1 MWKLLQNITK
11 NLTIAIPVM
20 MLAGF
25 VFGVVVNAAFLK
37 AYIVPFTFLMVY
49 PMMVTLNIQKVFE
62 GGDMKAQLLTQV
74 INFAIVPFLAYAV
87 GLVFFRHN
95 PYMALGLL
103 LAGLVPTSGMTISW
117 TGFAK
122 GNLEAAVKMTV
133 IGLTLGSIATPF
145 YVQFLMGATI
155 EINIT
160 AVMKQIV
167 LIVFLPMAAGY
178 LTRRQLVKKYGQKR
192 FKQAIGPKF
201 PPLST
206 LGVIGIVFIAMAL
219 KAPAIAAS
227 PAMLLY
233 ILMPLG
239 LIYAFNFV
247 LSSAAGKLLL
257 PRGDAIAL
265 VYGSVMR
272 NLSIALA
279 IAINAFGK
287 EGASAA
293 LVVAVAY
300 IIQVQSAAWYVKFTD
315 RIFGPPAPEKDQA
328 KEKQAA
334 PQKVEQGKAEKGKTG
349 TAPAAAADDQQT
361 DLSAAGFTKILFA
374 TDMSDT
380 ARHAARYACSI
391 GTQYRAEVWAIH
403 VVPDV
408 LEAYSAE
415 AGLNVGRRV
424 DKDRKEAFNRAEIR
438 EAEVRLKERI
448 RTSSQKILEQMPWC
462 PLSEERVMVKTGNPV
477 DEIVRAAVQGGFDLI
492 IMGTHGQKDLE
503 DLFVGSTASGVIE
516 TSTVPVFVSRPA

>member
-1 MWKLLQNITK
+1 MWKLLQKITK

-25 VFGVVVNAAFLK
+25 VFGVIFNAAFLK
-37 AYIVPFTFLMVY
+37 AYIIPFTFLMVY
-49 PMMVTLNIQKVFE
+49 PMMVTLNIGKVFQ
-62 GGDMKAQLLTQV
+62 GGDMKAQVITQV
-74 INFAIVPFLAYAV
+74 INFAVVPFLAWGI
-87 GLVFFRHN
+87 GLIFFRDN

-145 YVQFLMGATI
+145 YVQVLMGASI
-155 EINIT
+155 EINLA

-178 LTRRQLVKKYGQKR
+178 LTRRQLVKKYGAKR

-233 ILMPLG
+233 ILVPLFI
-239 LIYAFNFV
+239 IYAFNFA
-247 LSSAAGKLLL
+247 LSSVVGKFFL

-315 RIFGPPAPEKDQA
+315 RIFGPAQPEKP
-328 KEKQAA
+328 E
-334 PQKVEQGKAEKGKTG
+334 AETG
-349 TAPAAAADDQQT
+349 TEKTVPEEGLAFAPAQ
-361 DLSAAGFTKILFA
+361 FNRILFA

-380 ARHAARYACSI
+380 ARHAAQYACSI
-391 GTQYRAEVWAIH
+391 GSQYKAEVWAIH

-408 LEAYSAE
+408 LEGYSAQ
-415 AGLNVGRRV
+415 AGVNIASRL
-424 DKDRKEAFNRAEIR
+424 DQEKKQAFN
-438 EAEVRLKERI
+438 EAEVHQAEGRLKERI
-448 RTSSQKILEQMPWC
+448 RKTSQKVLEQVPWC
-462 PLSEERVMVKTGNPV
+462 PLSEDRVIIKAGNAV
-477 DEIVRAAVQGGFDLI
+477 DTIVNTAKEGGFDLI
-492 IMGTHGQKDLE
+492 IMGTHGHKDFE

-516 TSTVPVFVSRPA
+516 STTVPVFVARPA